1 MQIPLSILD
10 VSPIPSGS
18 GSAQALRNSL
28 DLARFADARGFTRY
42 WFAEHHNSG
51 GIASTTPEIMIGQ
64 VAQQTS
70 HIRVGSGGVMLPNH
84 APLKVA
90 ESFRLLETL
99 YPDRVDL
106 GIGRAPGTD
115 GMTALALRRSQ
126 EALNAEDFPQQLAE
140 LIAFA
145 THGFPENH
153 PFRSITA
160 YPDDAPLPPIWLL
173 GSSGFSTQLA
183 SMMGL
188 GFAFAHH
195 INGQA
200 AIPAMRGYRES
211 FTPSEVF
218 PHPHAILTVSA
229 IAADTDAEA
238 NDLALSVQ
246 YAFLNLTQGRTG
258 PMLSPEE
265 VMNQPLG
272 AFERQ
277 QMAAIA
283 ERHFIGSPATISER
297 LLPLIEATHADEL
310 MILTMVHNHEA
321 RLRSYEL
328 MAELFEVQPAAE
340 AVG

>member
-140 LIAFA
+140 LIAFS

-211 FTPSEVF
+211 FTPSEAF
-218 PHPHAILTVSA
+218 PAPHAVLTVSA

-265 VMNQPLG
+265 VLSQPLG

-277 QMAAIA
+277 QMAAIG
-283 ERHFIGSPATISER
+283 ERHFVGSPATISER

-340 AVG
+340 AVR